1 MFVNTHTERFSMK
14 RILAAAALFAATT
27 WASAAAIPGSLTIL
41 GYEHGTAP
49 TGTMTINTTNVPAAV
64 GGLEVSFDDGFGF
77 GGQNFLAWCIELMAP
92 TGNFGVA
99 RDYTLNTPAVG
110 AFSTALTFTQET
122 RLTNLFVQNIEQ
134 YGGTQTGGTADSKHS
149 AAMQLA
155 IWEILYDENDFGDL
169 SAGFLGWGAGE
180 FYSTAVTGAR
190 DLAEEMMAGLDS
202 YVAEGN
208 WLVGFSSFNNGGS
221 KAGKQDFLTVQIDSG
236 FNPCDTPG
244 FCDNEVPEP
253 GSLALAA
260 GGLALLAIRRKKP
273 QVKA

>member
-1 MFVNTHTERFSMK
+1 MK

-49 TGTMTINTTNVPAAV
+49 TGTMTINPPGLFNTTNVQAAV
-64 GGLEVSFDDGFGF
+64 GGLNVTFDDGFGF
-77 GGQNFLAWCIELMAP
+77 GGQDFLAWCIELMAP

-110 AFSTALTFTQET
+110 AFSTALSFTQET
-122 RLTNLFVQNIEQ
+122 RLTNLFVQNLEQ
-134 YGGTQTGGTADSKHS
+134 YGGTAFGGTVDSKHS

-155 IWEILYDENDFGDL
+155 IWEILYDEDDFGDL
-169 SAGFLGWGAGE
+169 SDGFLGWGAGE